1 MLASWISVD
10 AVGGIDRKLVASLL
24 ALDLALLAFRL
35 FAVVDASRGGWA
47 VGLAALV
54 ALTAAPHV
62 AAGYLTVRSYEVLDH
77 VFADEEPCGDACD
90 RDAVLLAGADAPLP
104 PSTVNEDAW
113 ERMLDE
119 PVAGG
124 GAPLDRS
131 AHVLAGRKPAKTQPW
146 TTILLLG
153 TDEGPG
159 NWGARTDTIILAAIQ
174 HGTGRAAAF
183 GIPRNLA
190 QVPLGADGKPFKEP
204 LNALYGFSGGG
215 KQGATALKQ
224 AVSSLLGIRVD
235 YYALVN
241 LLGFADL
248 VDALGGVEIDVK
260 ERLVDEVTR
269 PAWGE
274 PKPRID
280 VVPGRTYRF
289 YGREALAY
297 VRSRKDSSDYTRMAR
312 QRCFLSAL
320 ADQLDPVR
328 VLRNFGSLAKTVEAN
343 VHTDIPLNRL
353 PSLVRLVECGRAE
366 GDADGHVRLRLLLRP
381 PRQGPFAGAEPQPD
395 ADDGARGDP
404 ESGIAGARRQGE
416 DHARELLTAGRASA
430 CSRTTSSATRSTFR
444 RASTQTAHDSISSPT
459 YPCSSHWVSPSE
471 ARRSAEATRPRRPA
485 TSGTSGISQVRY

>member
-1 MLASWISVD
+1 MLAPASRRFAAGVLSMLVPGTGQLYLGAKRRGLVLLGVT
-10 AVGGIDRKLVASLL
+10 AVFLVFLLIVADRAQLASIDRRLVAAVL
-24 ALDLALLAFRL
+24 AVDVALLGLRL

-47 VGLAALV
+47 VGLAVLV

-62 AAGYLTVRSYEVLDH
+62 AAAWITVRSYDVLES
-77 VFADEEPCGDACD
+77 VFADEEPCGTACD
-90 RDAVLLAGADAPLP
+90 RGTVLLSHVVVPLP
-104 PSTVNEDAW
+104 AWVPKDAW
-113 ERMLDE
+113 EWALVERLGPGE
-119 PVAGG
+119 V
-124 GAPLDRS
+124 APLEADAR
-131 AHVLAGRKPAKTQPW
+131 VLADAKPAETKPW

-190 QVPLGADGKPFKEP
+190 QVPLGVGAKAFKEP
-204 LNALYGFSGGG
+204 LNALYGRSGGG
-215 KQGATALKQ
+215 EEGTTALKQ

-235 YYALVN
+235 YYAMVN
-241 LLGFADL
+241 LLGFADV
-248 VDALGGVEIDVK
+248 VDALGGVEIAVK

-274 PKPRID
+274 PKPSID

-297 VRSRKDSSDYTRMAR
+297 VRSRKASSDYTRMAR

-328 VLRNFGSLAKTVEAN
+328 VLRHFGSLAKTIETN

-353 PSLVRLVECGRAE
+353 PSLVRLVSSVDPQETLTVTFGFDYFFGRQKNGNYPVPKLGPIQTTVRQTILTPELLKKTGRAKTT
-366 GDADGHVRLRLLLRP
+366 
-381 PRQGPFAGAEPQPD
+381 RQ
-395 ADDGARGDP
+395 
-404 ESGIAGARRQGE
+404 S
-416 DHARELLTAGRASA
+416 
-430 CSRTTSSATRSTFR
+430 C
-444 RASTQTAHDSISSPT
+444 
-459 YPCSSHWVSPSE
+459 
-471 ARRSAEATRPRRPA
+471 
-485 TSGTSGISQVRY
+485 